1 MLGGKVS
8 IHILTGTKF
17 CKLCELST
25 VCAMCVLSQSC
36 PAFCDPMDC
45 SPPSSS
51 VHGILQARILE
62 WVVMLSFRGSS
73 RLGDQARV
81 FCLRIGRRGLYCPG
95 PPGKPFIY
103 SILFSEA
110 SLFQFRFSGFAN
122 MLTYL
127 LPSVYL
133 CLRKE
138 CIWGQ
143 AVSINSD
150 QTSRHK

>member
-8 IHILTGTKF
+8 IHTLTSTKF
-17 CKLCELST
+17 CELCELST

-73 RLGDQARV
+73 
-81 FCLRIGRRGLYCPG
+81 
-95 PPGKPFIY
+95 
-103 SILFSEA
+103 
-110 SLFQFRFSGFAN
+110 
-122 MLTYL
+122 
-127 LPSVYL
+127 
-133 CLRKE
+133 
-138 CIWGQ
+138 
-143 AVSINSD
+143 
-150 QTSRHK
+150 